1 MVLGTTS
8 SEVPVSTMAWQP
20 WVQATASPPRETLG
34 RKVRGEAKRRLGGG
48 EGSHRARGL
57 RWVYLSMVICQ

>member
-34 RKVRGEAKRRLGGG
+34 RKVQGEAKRRLVGVRGAAGRGGCV
-48 EGSHRARGL
+48 GSTCP
-57 RWVYLSMVICQ
+57 W